1 MKSNSDTGEEEG
13 HFVSC
18 RQFQWN
24 VKFYT
29 LGYIEFEFDDR
40 MAYPDSDHAN
50 SIFHID
56 VTVNPNGT
64 ATHEDLTLRD
74 YFFRYVLR

>member
-1 MKSNSDTGEEEG
+1 MESNSDTGEEEG

-18 RQFQWN
+18 RQHQWN
-24 VKFYT
+24 MKFYT
-29 LGYIEFEFDDR
+29 LGYLEFEFDDQ

-50 SIFHID
+50 SIFHKDINF
-56 VTVNPNGT
+56 VPNGT
-64 ATHEDLTLRD
+64 ATHKDISLRA